1 MTAAE
6 LRAEILATV
15 TRFHASAL
23 PGEFNN
29 TDAVMNRTLWVG
41 VYPGLTAPMMEWIAE
56 SFHEFAGRSHRA
68 STVAVL

>member
-1 MTAAE
+1 VDYRIAGE
-6 LRAEILATV
+6 LT
-15 TRFHASAL
+15 
-23 PGEFNN
+23 N

-56 SFHEFAGRSHRA
+56 SFRQFAGRSHRA